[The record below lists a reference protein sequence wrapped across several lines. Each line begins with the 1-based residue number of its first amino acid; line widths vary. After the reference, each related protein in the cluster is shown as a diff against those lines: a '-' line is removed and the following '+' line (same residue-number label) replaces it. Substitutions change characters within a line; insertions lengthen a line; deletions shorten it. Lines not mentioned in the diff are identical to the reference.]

1 MCEVYPS
8 KISGPVNTFA
18 DNDIIFHL
26 VGDFFN
32 KEQLKKIISKP
43 NPYPCEVNATGQILN
58 CTIDYEEHLEE

>member
-43 NPYPCEVNATGQILN
+43 NPYPCEVNATG
-58 CTIDYEEHLEE
+58 